1 MLAVFSFGDEMP
13 VSIAYL
19 MVVLIWSTTPL
30 GIVWSSESVDPTL
43 AVLARMLIAVA
54 LGYIILGVRSIEL
67 PWHKEAVR
75 LYTFS
80 ALGIYGGMMFS
91 YLAAATISSGT
102 MSLIF
107 GLSPIF
113 SGIFAQK
120 ILSEKKLSTR
130 KKSAMGLSLIG
141 LTIVCSG
148 SLSLSATSSVGLLYI
163 LLAVI
168 LFSLSGVLVKSVKI
182 SINPVATTVG
192 ALSVSLPMFMLTWMV
207 FDGTF
212 PVNEWHARSLW
223 AILYL
228 GVFGSLLGFVAYF
241 YILQK
246 LNASTVALIT
256 MITPVLAMTFGALLN
271 GEQITMNLILGALFV
286 MSGLAL
292 YNKVGKGG

>member
-1 MLAVFSFGDEMP
+1 MFSFGDEMP

-292 YNKVGKGG
+292 YNKVG